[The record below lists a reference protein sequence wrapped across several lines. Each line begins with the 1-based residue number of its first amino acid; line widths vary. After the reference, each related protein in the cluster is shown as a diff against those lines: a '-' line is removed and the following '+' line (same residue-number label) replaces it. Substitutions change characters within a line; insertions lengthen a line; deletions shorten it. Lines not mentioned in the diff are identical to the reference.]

1 MLKLKEVQA
10 SNAQLD
16 KSTCPRVAVFVG
28 ATSGIGRAAVT
39 KLMIAT
45 KDKIS
50 LRVYIINRRQ
60 STEASKAL
68 VDTLL
73 DLNPAVEVISIAGEV
88 ALLAEVQRICDE
100 IKDKE
105 SSLDL
110 FYHSAGYAPF
120 GGRDRMPPEIL
131 LSLAT

>member
-1 MLKLKEVQA
+1 MVKLKEVQA
-10 SNAQLD
+10 SNAKLD
-16 KSTCPRVAVFVG
+16 KSKCPRVAVFVG

-60 STEASKAL
+60 SAEASKAL

-88 ALLAEVQRICDE
+88 ALLSEV
-100 IKDKE
+100 
-105 SSLDL
+105 
-110 FYHSAGYAPF
+110 
-120 GGRDRMPPEIL
+120 
-131 LSLAT
+131 